1 MVVAKLVRLHKEIMQ
16 TNVKQLAIWQQLS
29 EVDTEQLQLL
39 IVEDRMLSDL
49 LDKQADEFIKV
60 LGAALD
66 LDNVCEEV

>member
-16 TNVKQLAIWQQLS
+16 TNVKQLAIWQQLA

-60 LGAALD
+60 LEAALD